1 MKKNDLIKI
10 SIDAEIKLL
19 EDIEKNPNKFL
30 SNDILFNALKD
41 QSSFSKYSDSEY
53 KIISYSL
60 NTQKTYANKYH
71 IRGYGYLNKLRIQAY
86 EKLSPKKIKS
96 LNKEA
101 KDPHSQINSLM
112 KSNLLLTNLVV
123 YLNQNLSNFAN
134 KSNSLIL
141 INEYEEINR
150 YIQDS
155 LTFIQSI
162 EDE

>member
-1 MKKNDLIKI
+1 
-10 SIDAEIKLL
+10 
-19 EDIEKNPNKFL
+19 
-30 SNDILFNALKD
+30 
-41 QSSFSKYSDSEY
+41 
-53 KIISYSL
+53 
-60 NTQKTYANKYH
+60 
-71 IRGYGYLNKLRIQAY
+71 
-86 EKLSPKKIKS
+86 
-96 LNKEA
+96 
-101 KDPHSQINSLM
+101 M